1 MIVPLGYID
10 HESTRGART
19 RPDDCGSSIGDG
31 ALGTQHVERS
41 VRHPSDMSTRHRRAH
56 RKITLCIHTSK
67 RTAGPSIPIAD
78 LVETRQCPSTR
89 PRPAMRI
96 PSSRFSSA
104 FKPGDKAT
112 ASRSR
117 VEGWSTHLWEL
128 LTGQSIGLAKWGLT
142 CKNVVEMTTLWALRD
157 SNPRPAGCKDVQGRS
172 SVTQFVAARRIIP
185 GHSGC
190 QAGVTD
196 ASATYGDVLTPNCWD
211 ASWDENASTSPP
223 GRLASKTVSFR
234 LMGPESMSIERCPP
248 VVPCRVVSAIPTSA
262 RCL

>member
-1 MIVPLGYID
+1 LSRYNTARKVLADVPMAVSD
-10 HESTRGART
+10 QARM
-19 RPDDCGSSIGDG
+19 P
-31 ALGTQHVERS
+31 V
-41 VRHPSDMSTRHRRAH
+41 
-56 RKITLCIHTSK
+56 
-67 RTAGPSIPIAD
+67 
-78 LVETRQCPSTR
+78 
-89 PRPAMRI
+89 MRVV
-96 PSSRFSSA
+96 
-104 FKPGDKAT
+104 KPMN
-112 ASRSR
+112 
-117 VEGWSTHLWEL
+117 THLARPITRDALNDSGRFPPMVQVRPSRCAWSDV
-128 LTGQSIGLAKWGLT
+128 TQT
-142 CKNVVEMTTLWALRD
+142 QWALRD
-157 SNPRPAGCKDVQGRS
+157 SNPRPAGCKDLQGRS